1 MSSFSAIFFVK
12 LVMYCIICI
21 IKLYK
26 STLRECPS
34 GTFGRACQ
42 FKCLYPSFGEGCR
55 QRCDCGEG
63 LCNHIEGCPPL
74 GNP

>member
-12 LVMYCIICI
+12 FVMYCIICI

-42 FKCLYPSFGEGCR
+42 FKCHYPSFGEGCR
-55 QRCDCGEG
+55 QRCDCDEG
-63 LCNHIEGCPPL
+63 FCNHIEGCPPL